1 MAARQNGRRVLKNVP
16 AASAGTTSH
25 IHRKRGVSRILANS
39 QASVAIGFREAK
51 RLENCFKTMVSKKSF
66 GLEQPQLR

>member
-25 IHRKRGVSRILANS
+25 IHRRRGLSRILANS

-51 RLENCFKTMVSKKSF
+51 RLENCLETRVSKKSF
-66 GLEQPQLR
+66 GHEQRSL